1 MAEEST
7 INVAIRVRPLNTR
20 ENSSDIITE
29 VKNTTILLKDPIN
42 LTKKTFT
49 FDNVFDCNTSQSDV
63 FNIIGTKVIDSAVK
77 GYNTCVFAYGQSGC
91 FAKGTKIMLHNGK
104 YKKVEKI
111 THKDVIM
118 GDDSTP
124 RNIIK
129 LFTGMQQMYKVSS
142 NYGSYVVNRDH
153 IMVFQHNDRV
163 IDMPLKDYLSLDEKS
178 KKDYYCLTTSV
189 DFPEQ
194 KLEVPAF
201 YFASQLKP
209 NQDIP
214 NEYIYNSKDNR
225 EDFLT
230 NLLRYSFR
238 YDTINEYYYS
248 DTLSA
253 NQIKKVSYL
262 AKSLGYNAFY
272 GTVFIVN
279 KKHKNTY
286 LPIITPLDTD
296 RYYGFMLDGNHRFI
310 GAGFNIL
317 RNSGKTHSMIGS
329 DKDNEGLIPRICK
342 SLFEKKTDNATCKVE
357 VSYLEI
363 YSEEVKDLLSK
374 QNPPG
379 GLSVRFHPE
388 IGPYVDGLTRVLVE
402 DYTGIKKLIDQGN
415 KERAV
420 ASTILN
426 ARSSRSHAILTLYY
440 TQIIADDK
448 PRELLSKINLVDL
461 SGSEKVD
468 VSGVTGINFKEAVS
482 INQSLSNLGL
492 VINKLAQQ
500 SMLKVGDPMPVLQ
513 RKPSNGSST
522 PSTPLGA
529 SSSKPG
535 LGRPSSFD
543 FKSNP
548 TTPDSKRVISS
559 NGGSSN
565 PTTPLSARGPTTPVR
580 RAILDPSTPK
590 VTTPIK
596 KILDPLSTESPRVGS
611 SVYNSSTGIP
621 STPSGSRKPLS
632 ITPSTPTSKP
642 TTPSSA
648 RGTRLIEPDTPSGSR
663 KHARVNSLTLR
674 KPLNDYIPF
683 RDSKLTWILKES
695 LGGNSKTFMIAT
707 LSPSAINYNETLNT
721 LRYAYNAKKIV
732 NIVKVNEDPN
742 DKLVRVLKG
751 EIEQLRS
758 KITEGTA
765 DDIKQMK
772 EELSLREKIMR
783 EKDKTWEQKLQ
794 EAKRLNSELQD
805 QLKKEMDVKQVEFS
819 RKIDSLREEKESL
832 IREMESLK
840 NGINDKEI
848 EKEIAKK
855 QAEFERTRILD
866 TATNLQEYY
875 DKKLATLKTSYE
887 EQLTNEKKSLLES
900 FSKESEDLKAQ
911 ITKLKEEVDES
922 YKNNINQNKRFLEER
937 TVLSRQIQQLH
948 AKIHTLEKSISIRN
962 ASKEVIEEEIK
973 ELCSEMDKKLE
984 EYMKLK
990 DLYNTKETQY
1000 SDCQTQLNTLTIQL
1014 EESKKKLTNLEE
1026 SYQVLKSQYA
1036 IMQKENAELSTM
1048 MDEDRIEYQSLVEK
1062 KNNLKSL
1069 LCLLKGE
1076 IQKNIELFTSNTSFC
1091 ESIDSIIQELTKS
1104 YY

>member
-7 INVAIRVRPLNTR
+7 INVAIRIRPLNAR
-20 ENSSDIITE
+20 ENSSDVITE
-29 VKNTTILLKDPIN
+29 VKNSTILIKDPEN
-42 LTKKTFT
+42 ATKKTFT
-49 FDNVFDCNTSQSDV
+49 FDNVFDCDTPQSEV
-63 FNIIGTKVIDSAVK
+63 FNVIGTKVIDSAIK
-77 GYNTCVFAYGQSGC
+77 GYNTCVLAYGQSGC
-91 FAKGTKIMLHNGK
+91 FAKGTKIMLYNGK
-104 YKKVEKI
+104 YKKVENI
-111 THKDVIM
+111 TSNDVIM

-129 LFTGMQQMYKVSS
+129 LFTGLQQMYKVSS
-142 NYGSYVVNRDH
+142 NYDSYVVNKDH
-153 IMVFQHNDRV
+153 IMVFQHKDHL
-163 IDMPLKDYLSLDEKS
+163 IDMPLKDYLELDEKS

-201 YFASQLKP
+201 YFAAQLKP

-214 NEYIYNSKDNR
+214 NEYIYNSRDNR

-248 DTLSA
+248 DSLSA
-253 NQIKKVSYL
+253 KQIKKVTYL

-272 GTVFIVN
+272 NTVFVVN

-286 LPIITPLDTD
+286 LPTITPLETD
-296 RYYGFMLDGNHRFI
+296 RYYGFMLNGNHRFI
-310 GAGFNIL
+310 GAGFNVL
-317 RNSGKTHSMIGS
+317 RNSGKTHSIIGS
-329 DKDNEGLIPRICK
+329 DKENEGLIPRICK
-342 SLFEKKTDNATCKVE
+342 SLFEKKTENTTCKFE

-363 YSEEVKDLLSK
+363 YSEEVKDLLVK
-374 QNPPG
+374 NNPPG

-402 DYTGIKKLIDQGN
+402 DYTSIKKLIDQGN

-426 ARSSRSHAILTLYY
+426 ARSSRSHAILTVYY
-440 TQIIADDK
+440 TQLIADDK

-513 RKPSNGSST
+513 RKPSNGST
-522 PSTPLGA
+522 PSTPLGSA
-529 SSSKPG
+529 NKKPG

-548 TTPDSKRVISS
+548 TTPDSKRGAPGAGNSS
-559 NGGSSN
+559 T

-596 KILDPLSTESPRVGS
+596 KILEPLSIESPRVGS
-611 SVYNSSTGIP
+611 GSSSCIP
-621 STPSGSRKPLS
+621 STPSGSRKPLG
-632 ITPSTPTSKP
+632 TPSTPTTPLSSRGA

-663 KHARVNSLTLR
+663 KHTRVNSLTLR

-707 LSPSAINYNETLNT
+707 LSPSAINYNESLST

-751 EIEQLRS
+751 EIEQLKS

-805 QLKKEMDVKQVEFS
+805 QLKKEMDVK
-819 RKIDSLREEKESL
+819 SL

-887 EQLTNEKKSLLES
+887 EQLSNEKKTLLES
-900 FSKESEDLKAQ
+900 FNKETDELKSQ

-922 YKNNINQNKRFLEER
+922 YKSNVNQNKRFLEER

-948 AKIHTLEKSISIRN
+948 AKIHALEKTIIMRN
-962 ASKEVIEEEIK
+962 ASREVIQDEIK
-973 ELCSEMDKKLE
+973 ELCGEMDKKLE
-984 EYMKLK
+984 EYIKLK
-990 DLYNTKETQY
+990 DEYLTKEAQY
-1000 SDCQTQLNTLTIQL
+1000 SECQSQINALNIQL
-1014 EESKKKLTNLEE
+1014 AESKKKLDTLEE
-1026 SYQVLKSQYA
+1026 SYQSLKSQYTT
-1036 IMQKENAELSTM
+1036 MQKENAELSSM

-1069 LCLLKGE
+1069 LGLLKGE
-1076 IQKNIELFTSNTSFC
+1076 IQKNVELLTTNSEFAEFNT
-1091 ESIDSIIQELTKS
+1091 SIDSIIQELTKS